1 MRESTRRKFDWLY
14 EGKRRRA
21 LRRIYSG
28 DPSDSTNTRRILH
41 EEIFGRSASGNSTE
55 GTPGVWIPQFWYH
68 QVRTWLRN
76 QRKKGSQ

>member
-28 DPSDSTNTRRILH
+28 DPADPTNTRHILH
-41 EEIFGRSASGNSTE
+41 EEIFGRPAVPDSTE
-55 GTPGVWIPQFWYH
+55 GAPGMWVPQFWSR
-68 QVRTWLRN
+68 QVRNWLRRGRDN
-76 QRKKGSQ
+76 Q